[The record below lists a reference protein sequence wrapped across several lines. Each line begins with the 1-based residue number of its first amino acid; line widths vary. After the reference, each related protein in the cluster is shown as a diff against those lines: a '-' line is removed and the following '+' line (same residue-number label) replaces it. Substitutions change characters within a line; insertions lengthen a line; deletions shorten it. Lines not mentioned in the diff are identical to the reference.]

1 MKKNT
6 LATLIALFCISIFVD
21 SSIFATPADSNYS
34 FIQPG
39 YIYYYPGSELD
50 SISLVYPGVF
60 FKKTEDDKVR
70 HTFGGAS
77 IIESIT
83 QLDANSISVTMRHF
97 GEKRVVMK
105 AVLTK
110 IKYSDFGSADTNKPF
125 DGLYAIT
132 PTVINSELFQ
142 PLYIIYMYNQ
152 EQKKIRF
159 INLKTGSDVT
169 LKAYT
174 KNSEVIIENGNKITF
189 HQIAPAPLSGI
200 YDFIK
205 KDAPEFENDM
215 PALDILGMH
224 YNEVVNK

>member
-1 MKKNT
+1 MKKST
-6 LATLIALFCISIFVD
+6 LAVSLVLFCISLFLPSV
-21 SSIFATPADSNYS
+21 ALTANADSNYS
-34 FIQPG
+34 FIKPG
-39 YIYYYPGSELD
+39 YIYYYPGSDIEPN
-50 SISLVYPGVF
+50 SLVYPGVF
-60 FKKTEDDKVR
+60 FKKSDDDKVR

-77 IIESIT
+77 IIENVEKLDDGSI
-83 QLDANSISVTMRHF
+83 NVTMLHF
-97 GEKRVVMK
+97 AGKRVVMK

-110 IKYSDFGSADTNKPF
+110 IKYTDFGPADADKPF

-159 INLKTGSDVT
+159 INIKSGSDVT
-169 LKAYT
+169 LRAET
-174 KNSEVIIENGNKITF
+174 KNKEVIIENGNKITF

-215 PALDILGMH
+215 PAIDILGMH